1 MREIVHILDEGV
13 GQRADSG
20 FRVRILHICYALFNS
35 VAELCFDHY
44 SITFWLLFPG
54 RITSQPL
61 GSSIWS
67 VVLNP
72 GREGEGADM
81 GANYIVCTVL
91 GRLGWRLCPGP
102 THYIAVKCLEGVA
115 NVAYGTCRLSRSPSV
130 AHLKGLQE
138 FYTISSS
145 PPSQNRSKKV
155 FTLSV
160 MFSFQSAGPEP
171 LLGRHKHCKWSISP
185 Q

>member
-1 MREIVHILDEGV
+1 
-13 GQRADSG
+13 
-20 FRVRILHICYALFNS
+20 
-35 VAELCFDHY
+35 
-44 SITFWLLFPG
+44 
-54 RITSQPL
+54 
-61 GSSIWS
+61 
-67 VVLNP
+67 
-72 GREGEGADM
+72 M

-102 THYIAVKCLEGVA
+102 AHYIAVKCLEGVA
-115 NVAYGTCRLSRSPSV
+115 NVTYGTCRLSRSPSV

-185 Q
+185 QQPHCRCQRSCDKHRHAGQIVLILSVPADPPRPDPSVGHLFSIQPHHHLHTDAYFNALTACPKHHRFQTHQSICQVW